1 MTYDLGAAEIPVTSR
16 KVVIGN
22 PLNLPILDG
31 SKAPRIFHITAGG
44 YLDLRFVITYRGGG
58 ELIATVPVLRG
69 GSVCVEPGGNA
80 NLLGCIFTL
89 APPTSPPPILV
100 APDLSRAT
108 RIFGGQIYLAGGTIT
123 MTLCHTFF
131 MTTGVLF
138 REIYVM
144 GIEILI
150 VGGSMTMTGC
160 TLTTNLGFL
169 NVGGL
174 ALFAAHLGG
183 IWICSGVTYTLSTA
197 VIHPSGAG
205 LFTFLGGGVAIFSGV
220 TWGGNFGT
228 LATFGAGTLFYVGGG
243 VLVISGSA
251 QEVSSGVSIVC
262 GSGGLTG
269 LGGGVM
275 VYSGVTQAFN
285 SGASFLAEAGV
296 LNWMGGGTATW
307 SGVSVSRNVGS
318 VAAYGVGGTFGVGNG
333 ILVATGSPSSDN
345 YGTASIALVGGDY
358 FVGTGILIDIGNPYA
373 KIAGVAFVALKGVHF
388 FVGAGTFV
396 SRGSPGAVAFGIR
409 YLDADQQ
416 TGDLAAADMLGRK
429 VVTTRRLLANGSS
442 AAVVEESGSAATFI
456 DASPINTQI
465 NSPFL
470 KSLQGT
476 DPQPP
481 LQIKAANINGNDTE
495 CNLCGTASAA
505 DMVGDAVSRCTRD
518 ASRCSI
524 ETAKTGSG
532 EPLPMWT
539 SAATKMAKGNPKGLV
554 DTQISS
560 AVIKVG
566 CNAQGGANPTNL
578 PACADKAAIKDS
590 LADALGEDCA
600 QIEVS
605 PRNNVGPLT
614 PYLGLDDHALTG

>member
-1 MTYDLGAAEIPVTSR
+1 MQYDLGAAEIPVTSR

-228 LATFGAGTLFYVGGG
+228 IATFGAGTLFYVGGG
-243 VLVISGSA
+243 VLIISGSA

-285 SGASFLAEAGV
+285 SGASFIAEAGV

-318 VAAYGVGGTFGVGNG
+318 IAVYGVGGTFGVGNG

-345 YGTASIALVGGDY
+345 YGTASVALVGGDY
-358 FVGTGILIDIGNPYA
+358 FVGTGVLIDIGCPFA
-373 KIAGVAFVALKGVHF
+373 KVAGVAFLALRGVHW
-388 FVGAGTFV
+388 FVGVGTAVV
-396 SRGSPGAVAFGIR
+396 SGSEPGAVAIGVRF
-409 YLDADQQ
+409 LA
-416 TGDLAAADMLGRK
+416 TDLAGGDILGRK
-429 VVTTRRLLANGSS
+429 VVPNRRLLANSTS
-442 AAVVEESGSAATFI
+442 AAVEESGTAATFL
-456 DASPINTQI
+456 DAAPINTQI
-465 NSPFL
+465 NNPFVQ
-470 KSLQGT
+470 SLQGAN
-476 DPQPP
+476 PPAP
-481 LQIKAANINGNDTE
+481 LQIKVAKIQGNETE
-495 CNLCGTASAA
+495 CNLCGSVSQA
-505 DMVGDAVSRCTRD
+505 DMMGDAASRCTRD

-524 ETAKTGSG
+524 ATANTGSG

-539 SAATKMAKGNPKGLV
+539 SAATRMAKGNPKGLV

-578 PACADKAAIKDS
+578 PACTNKAAIKDS

-605 PRNNVGPLT
+605 PRNNLGPLT
-614 PYLGLDDHALTG
+614 RFLSLDDHALTG